1 LGPCC
6 FWPVQT
12 WFKHFDHFW
21 AQNCPI
27 SDFRRVADLHRW
39 KFVFEWWFSDYSTSK
54 TLKNLFK
61 SFFKQRIIEFTFGK
75 LNLFWRIH
83 ISADL
88 NNLLDGWLG
97 VACAII

>member
-1 LGPCC
+1 
-6 FWPVQT
+6 
-12 WFKHFDHFW
+12 
-21 AQNCPI
+21 
-27 SDFRRVADLHRW
+27 
-39 KFVFEWWFSDYSTSK
+39 
-54 TLKNLFK
+54 
-61 SFFKQRIIEFTFGK
+61 